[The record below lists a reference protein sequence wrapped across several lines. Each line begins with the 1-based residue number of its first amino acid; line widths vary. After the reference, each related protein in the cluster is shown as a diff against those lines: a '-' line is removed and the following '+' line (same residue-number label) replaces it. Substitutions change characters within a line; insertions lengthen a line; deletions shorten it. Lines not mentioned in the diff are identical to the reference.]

1 MKKNLN
7 YIWIL
12 GLVATVVF
20 GSTSCKK
27 MLDLKPENLT
37 LSEDALKTPEDAK
50 ALLNSCYDEFA
61 NLMNGSV
68 QNIHELLGENLSE
81 PQNSA
86 GSLYYTIFNRGTFS
100 FRTADREYLDFY
112 NCILRINTIFENVD
126 NIEGLDDD
134 TKSVMLGEGHFLRA
148 WCHWELVKLWA
159 QPYGYTADNSH
170 PGIPIRLKADKN
182 IEIRSSV
189 GDVYNQ
195 VLTDINT
202 SISLLPEDNN
212 NYATSWSAKALKAKV
227 LFLMNDFEESKTLTD
242 EIVNSAKFQFSDS
255 LNRFV
260 QQAPEEVLFQL
271 VSTANNDNRAG
282 SFISNYRSD
291 NNPNPA
297 LKPSADMMA
306 IATRGYDKRSSF
318 YEIRNEGQANEYF
331 VTHKFDGDYY
341 NVPLLHLTD
350 MMLMHAEN
358 LVETGGDK
366 QTAIDLVD
374 QIRKRAYDTAAY
386 TPMSSDISLSDL
398 KDSIYLQR
406 RLEMAFEGDWT
417 LQLRRRGTRGEDI
430 QIRQAPWDCPGML
443 IQFPQSENTAGF
455 IFNEEGGCN

>member
-1 MKKNLN
+1 
-7 YIWIL
+7 
-12 GLVATVVF
+12 
-20 GSTSCKK
+20 
-27 MLDLKPENLT
+27 
-37 LSEDALKTPEDAK
+37 
-50 ALLNSCYDEFA
+50 
-61 NLMNGSV
+61 
-68 QNIHELLGENLSE
+68 
-81 PQNSA
+81 
-86 GSLYYTIFNRGTFS
+86 
-100 FRTADREYLDFY
+100 
-112 NCILRINTIFENVD
+112 
-126 NIEGLDDD
+126 
-134 TKSVMLGEGHFLRA
+134 
-148 WCHWELVKLWA
+148 
-159 QPYGYTADNSH
+159 
-170 PGIPIRLKADKN
+170 
-182 IEIRSSV
+182 V

-443 IQFPQSENTAGF
+443 IQFPQTENTAGF